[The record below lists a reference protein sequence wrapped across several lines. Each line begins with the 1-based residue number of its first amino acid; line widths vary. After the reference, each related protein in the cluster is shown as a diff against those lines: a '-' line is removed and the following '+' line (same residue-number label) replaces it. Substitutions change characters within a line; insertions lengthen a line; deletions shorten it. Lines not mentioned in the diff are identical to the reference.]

1 MAGEVAGAAAPV
13 SAQQGAA
20 PMTQRA
26 KIGDLRGMV
35 NEAPA
40 APAIIHQGETAP
52 VGPQTARRAGDT
64 PLAFDDNGNP
74 DLGHPGDLDAE
85 ARIRN
90 AQGNELDDY
99 GITEPASIEL
109 DDSMQSEL
117 VDPSEYEAL
126 RSKWDAD
133 DLAPEMDNKWV
144 ELQVKNTDGSTY
156 PLKVTVAELKE
167 GNLRN
172 QDYSNKLAEVSAL
185 RRQCVAIQ
193 EGSQRLMND
202 LSAPQTL
209 IQAMHNLGKFE
220 VFEAACE
227 LYATHERLPLEE
239 LKRRNPEAYQAEMA
253 RRAAVKHAQLIE
265 QQARQ
270 ALAQAQQQQPT
281 QQQLDQTG
289 QQAAHQLQQMFPIAL
304 ERAGVAAAKERS
316 PLFKLLWDEPVGNGL
331 TRGEHL
337 FGLHYGNLLP
347 TLQGQLTTQF
357 VCGAMQ
363 AARETCEAMVRDQT
377 PRNDPRLPP
386 QNVGAAPGGQP
397 RVNGQAPQRQPKS
410 AKIGDMGKLLR
421 EIR

>member
-1 MAGEVAGAAAPV
+1 MAGEVAGAAPV

-20 PMTQRA
+20 PIAERA
-26 KIGDLRGMV
+26 RIGDLRSMV

-52 VGPQTARRAGDT
+52 VGPQTARRAGDS

-109 DDSMQSEL
+109 DDSVQSEL
-117 VDPSEYEAL
+117 VDPGEYEAL
-126 RSKWDAD
+126 RAKWDAD
-133 DLAPEMDNKWV
+133 DLPPEFDDKKWV
-144 ELQVKNTDGSTY
+144 EIPLTSADGSQFMERRTLGECKAGY
-156 PLKVTVAELKE
+156 M
-167 GNLRN
+167 RHS
-172 QDYSNKLAEVSAL
+172 DYSQKLGEVGQI
-185 RRQCVAIQ
+185 RRQAIAIQ
-193 EGSQRLMND
+193 EGSQRLLND
-202 LSAPQTL
+202 LSAPATL

-227 LYATHERLPLEE
+227 LYAVQERLPLEE
-239 LKRRNPEAYQAEMA
+239 LKRRNPEAYKAEMA
-253 RRAAVKHAQLIE
+253 RRDTVKRAQWE
-265 QQARQ
+265 VQQARQ
-270 ALAQAQQQQPT
+270 ALAQAQQQQVP
-281 QQQLDQTG
+281 QQQLDQSG

-377 PRNDPRLPP
+377 PKNDPRLPP

-410 AKIGDMGKLLR
+410 AKIGDMGKMLR